1 MAYHTLPKKLPGDWL
16 ASFKLPSRDG
26 VYEQFLVIHPAN
38 STYDPFVVHTAT
50 YYDEGENKGDW
61 AYSSGTYVR
70 TLERAQ
76 VVWLKAVASRV
87 SGVELA
93 VGASG
98 SDE

>member
-1 MAYHTLPKKLPGDWL
+1 MAMHKTPKKLPGDWF

-26 VYEQFLVIHPAN
+26 VYQQYLVIHSAN
-38 STYDPFVVHTAT
+38 STYDPFVVHTAH
-50 YYDEGENKGDW
+50 YVDEGENKGEW
-61 AYSSGTYVR
+61 VYASGTYVR

-87 SGVELA
+87 EGVDLA

-98 SDE
+98 SDA